1 MSVPATHPMDWAS
14 RRVRGFVLVAVAA
27 GGLVFLACT
36 LVAARGTGKGSTTGS
51 VLAQLDLLRENNLAT
66 WWSSMVLL
74 LIAILC
80 AVAWRADPRPRED
93 GGPVLP
99 LAWLFLAGVFAL
111 LVARRGGLVARAAL
125 GRPRAGG
132 RHPGRRLGRAAGPA
146 DRRRRAAD
154 VRLRDREPRAQPV
167 AVRAA
172 DPLGLP
178 VRHRAAAGEAGAVRE
193 GRGRGAPGGGGAA
206 RGGLGAA
213 GGLGRGLRRRSST
226 WRGSPASP
234 AGTSGG
240 PL

>member
-1 MSVPATHPMDWAS
+1 MSVPATHPMDWTS

-27 GGLVFLACT
+27 GGLGFLACT

-111 LVARRGGLVARAAL
+111 LSLDEVGSLHERLSGDPAL
-125 GRPRAGG
+125 
-132 RHPGRRLGRAAGPA
+132 
-146 DRRRRAAD
+146 
-154 VRLRDREPRAQPV
+154 
-167 AVRAA
+167 AVGTPDETGSRCW
-172 DPLGLP
+172 PC
-178 VRHRAAAGEAGAVRE
+178 
-193 GRGRGAPGGGGAA
+193 
-206 RGGLGAA
+206 
-213 GGLGRGLRRRSST
+213 RSPPS
-226 WRGSPASP
+226 RC
-234 AGTSGG
+234 
-240 PL
+240 